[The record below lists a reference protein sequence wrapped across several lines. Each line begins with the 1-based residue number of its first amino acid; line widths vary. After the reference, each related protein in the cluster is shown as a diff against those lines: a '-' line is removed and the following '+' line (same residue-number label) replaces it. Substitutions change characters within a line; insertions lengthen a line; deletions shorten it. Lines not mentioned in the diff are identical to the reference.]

1 MKSEEMLNP
10 KLWAEHTFG
19 ASQLKDVRRTRRAVQ
34 VAEQMATNASA
45 SLPAQMQGWK
55 EMIALY
61 RLLDEPDI
69 TFEAL
74 MQPHWQYTREEIR
87 QHPIVLLVQDTTE
100 IDLSH
105 RHQVSGLG
113 QVGNERG
120 RGFHLQTMLAVL
132 PEHREVLGCAL
143 QEPFVRTPAPVKE
156 RRSQRR
162 FRQDRET
169 DVWMRLVR
177 QVGTFPA
184 STTIVHVGDRGADMF
199 DFFHACQ
206 ATQTHFLVRAAQNR
220 RTQGEDQEVGYLLD
234 QARAWPSQQS
244 RPFEVPASHGRQ
256 ARSILIQL
264 AFGALTLLPPR
275 NEPRANK
282 QPFSLW
288 VVRLWEEEP
297 PPGEEPLEWVLL
309 TSLPT
314 TTLEQAWERTNW
326 YSHRWVVED
335 YHQCLKTGCRLEQ
348 RQLQSVERFFRLL
361 GLFSPIAVRLL
372 QLRDLARSQPD
383 RPAQELIEADLL
395 TVVAIQAGLDPSTMT
410 TEVFWREVAR
420 LGGYL
425 ARRRDGP
432 PGWKTLW
439 AGWLRVQTLLEGFHL
454 ASHLLS

>member
-1 MKSEEMLNP
+1 MLNP
-10 KLWAEHTFG
+10 QLWAQHTFG
-19 ASQLKDVRRTRRAVQ
+19 SSQLKDARRIRRVVQ
-34 VAEQMATNASA
+34 VACQMATNASA

-55 EMIALY
+55 EVIALY
-61 RLLDEPDI
+61 RLLDSPEV
-69 TFEAL
+69 TFESL
-74 MQPHWQYTREEIR
+74 MQPHWQQTREEIH
-87 QHPIVLLVQDTTE
+87 QHPVVLLVQDTTE

-132 PEHREVLGCAL
+132 PLKREVLGCAQ
-143 QEPFVRTPAPVKE
+143 QEPFVRTPAPRKE

-162 FRQDRET
+162 FRQERET
-169 DVWMRLVR
+169 DVWMRLVS
-177 QVGTFPA
+177 QFGTVA
-184 STTIVHVGDRGADMF
+184 TSTTIVHVGDRGADMF

-206 ATQTHFLVRAAQNR
+206 ATHTHFLVRAAQNR
-220 RTQGEDQEVGYLLD
+220 RTQNEDEEIGYLLD

-244 RPFEVPASHGRQ
+244 RSFEIPASH
-256 ARSILIQL
+256 ARPARTTHLHL
-264 AFGALTLLPPR
+264 AFGPMTLLPPR
-275 NEPRANK
+275 NEPRAKK
-282 QPFSLW
+282 QPFPLW
-288 VVRLWEEEP
+288 VLRLWEEDP
-297 PPGEEPLEWVLL
+297 PKGVEPLEWILL

-314 TTLEQAWERTNW
+314 STLEQAWERADW

-348 RQLQSVERFFRLL
+348 RQLQTVERFFRLL
-361 GLFSPIAVRLL
+361 GLLSPVAVRLL
-372 QLRDLARSQPD
+372 QLRDVARSSPD
-383 RPAQELIEADLL
+383 RPACEVVEADLL
-395 TVVAIQAGLDPSTMT
+395 TVVATQAGLDPANMT

-454 ASHLLS
+454 ASHLLL

>member
-1 MKSEEMLNP
+1 MRTEEMLNP
-10 KLWAEHTFG
+10 KCWAEQTFG
-19 ASQLKDVRRTRRAVQ
+19 TSKLKDARRTRRAVQ
-34 VAEQMATNASA
+34 VAEQMAAHASA

-55 EMIALY
+55 EVLALY
-61 RLLDEPDI
+61 RLLDEEDVS
-69 TFEAL
+69 FEAL
-74 MQPHWQYTREEIR
+74 MQPHWQQTREEICR
-87 QHPIVLLVQDTTE
+87 HPVVLLVQDTTE

-120 RGFHLQTMLAVL
+120 RGFYLQTMLAVL
-132 PEHREVLGCAL
+132 PQSRAVLGCAA
-143 QEPFVRTPAPVKE
+143 QEPFVRIPAPKSE

-169 DVWMRLVR
+169 DVWMRLVHKI
-177 QVGTFPA
+177 GSFPA
-184 STTIVHVGDRGADMF
+184 ETCIVHVGDRGADMF

-206 ATQTHFLVRAAQNR
+206 ATHSHFLVRAAQNR
-220 RTQGEDQEVGYLLD
+220 RTQGEEEEIGYLLD

-244 RPFEVPASHGRQ
+244 RSFPVPASHGRQ
-256 ARSILIQL
+256 ARTTQL
-264 AFGALTLLPPR
+264 QLSFGSMTLLPPR

-288 VVRLWEEEP
+288 VIRLWEEET
-297 PPGEEPLEWVLL
+297 PPGEEPLEWILL

-314 TTLEQAWERTNW
+314 MTLEEAWERAGW

-348 RQLQSVERFFRLL
+348 RQLQTVERFFRLL
-361 GLFSPIAVRLL
+361 GLLSPVAIRLL
-372 QLRDLARSQPD
+372 QLRDVARNAPD
-383 RPAQELIEADLL
+383 RLASEVVEADLL
-395 TVVAIQAGLDPSTMT
+395 TVVAAQASLDPAIMT
-410 TEVFWREVAR
+410 AEVFWREVAR

-425 ARRRDGP
+425 ARRHDGP

>member
-1 MKSEEMLNP
+1 MRSEEMLNP
-10 KLWAEHTFG
+10 KQWAECTFG
-19 ASQLKDVRRTRRAVQ
+19 SSQLKDVRRTRRAVQ
-34 VAEQMATNASA
+34 VAEQMAANASA

-55 EMIALY
+55 EVIALY
-61 RLLDEPDI
+61 RLLDEEDV

-74 MQPHWQYTREEIR
+74 MQPHWRNTREQIDQR
-87 QHPIVLLVQDTTE
+87 PVVLLVQDTTE

-120 RGFHLQTMLAVL
+120 RGFYLQTMLAVL
-132 PEHREVLGCAL
+132 PLTGEVLGCAL

-162 FRQDRET
+162 FRQERET
-169 DVWMRLVR
+169 DVWMRLVK
-177 QVGTFPA
+177 QIGSFPA

-199 DFFHACQ
+199 DFFHTCQ
-206 ATQTHFLVRAAQNR
+206 ATDTHFLVRAAQNR
-220 RTQGEDQEVGYLLD
+220 RTTGKDQEIGYLLD
-234 QARAWPSQQS
+234 QVRTWPGQDDRS
-244 RPFEVPASHGRQ
+244 FEVPASHGRQ
-256 ARSILIQL
+256 ARTTRLQL
-264 AFGALTLLPPR
+264 SFGPMTLLPPR
-275 NEPRANK
+275 NEPRASK
-282 QPFSLW
+282 LPFSLW
-288 VVRLWEEEP
+288 VIRLWEEEP
-297 PPGEEPLEWVLL
+297 PPGEEPLEWIVL

-314 TTLEQAWERTNW
+314 STLAEAWERADW

-348 RQLQSVERFFRLL
+348 RQLQTVERFFRLL
-361 GLFSPIAVRLL
+361 GLLSPVAVRLV
-372 QLRDLARSQPD
+372 QLRDLARSSPD
-383 RPAQELIEADLL
+383 RPAREVVEADLL
-395 TVVAIQAGLDPSTMT
+395 TVVAAQAGRDPSTMT
-410 TEVFWREVAR
+410 TEGFWREVAR

-454 ASHLLS
+454 ASHLLL